1 MGPADATLPALQDNG
16 LWGYLS
22 EKNLYPSMLASNERI
37 CVSNVVPLESSIA
50 SQENEQPAQTAK
62 DSACSM
68 AAGAATNLAP
78 WLCSKN
84 SDEEGHK
91 NRVT

>member
-22 EKNLYPSMLASNERI
+22 EKNLYPSMLASNEKI
-37 CVSNVVPLESSIA
+37 SVSSVVPLESSIA
-50 SQENEQPAQTAK
+50 SQENKQPAQTAK

-68 AAGAATNLAP
+68 AAGAVTNLAP